1 MPVELTLR
9 KAAEELR
16 RGDLASVLLAR
27 QRVAGLVGSFPHR
40 LDLRER
46 LAEVYRVLGQPAQAG
61 RWTYLSDDR
70 DLDEVLAFERAY
82 HRAEARLGA
91 LSWQGSPED
100 APTETAR
107 TRLAALREEA
117 RAELR
122 HELHSTPD
130 QETSW
135 GACLIVMVGGTFVL
149 VCFLL
154 GIVTL
159 AQFLWKL
166 VT

>member
-16 RGDLASVLLAR
+16 RGDLASVLRAR
-27 QRVAGLVGSFPHR
+27 QRVAGLVGTYPQR

-61 RWTYLSDDR
+61 RWTYLSDER
-70 DLDEVLAFERAY
+70 DPEELQAFEHAYRRAD
-82 HRAEARLGA
+82 ARLVA
-91 LSWQGSPED
+91 LSWQGRVDE

-107 TRLAALREEA
+107 TRLASLHQDAQLELQRELDA
-117 RAELR
+117 
-122 HELHSTPD
+122 TPD

-159 AQFLWKL
+159 VQFLWKL
-166 VT
+166 VS

>member
-9 KAAEELR
+9 KAADELR
-16 RGDLASVLLAR
+16 HGDLASVLRAR
-27 QRVAGLVGSFPHR
+27 QRVAGLVGTYPHR

-70 DLDEVLAFERAY
+70 DPEETLAFERAY
-82 HRAEARLGA
+82 RRAEARLVA
-91 LSWQGSPED
+91 LSWQGGID
-100 APTETAR
+100 QAPTETAR
-107 TRLAALREEA
+107 TRLAALELQA
-117 RAELR
+117 RVELR
-122 HELHSTPD
+122 HRLEATPD
-130 QETSW
+130 EETSW
-135 GACLIVMVGGTFVL
+135 GACLLVMAGGTFVL

>member
-1 MPVELTLR
+1 MPVELTLH

-16 RGDLASVLLAR
+16 RGDLANVLRAR
-27 QRVAGLVGSFPHR
+27 QRVAGLVGTFPHR

-61 RWTYLSDDR
+61 RWAYLSDER
-70 DLDEVLAFERAY
+70 DPEETRAFERAY
-82 HRAEARLGA
+82 RRAEARLVA
-91 LSWQGSPED
+91 LSWQGRVDE

-107 TRLAALREEA
+107 TRLETLHRQA
-117 RAELR
+117 RLELR
-122 HELHSTPD
+122 RELASTPHE
-130 QETSW
+130 ETSW
-135 GACLIVMVGGTFVL
+135 GACLVVMAGGTFVL

-154 GIVTL
+154 GLVTL

-166 VT
+166 VS

>member
-1 MPVELTLR
+1 MPVELTLH

-16 RGDLASVLLAR
+16 RGDLASVLRAR
-27 QRVAGLVGSFPHR
+27 QRVAGLVGTYPHR

-70 DLDEVLAFERAY
+70 DPDETAAFERAY
-82 HRAEARLGA
+82 RRAEAKLGA
-91 LSWQGSPED
+91 LSWQGTVED

-107 TRLAALREEA
+107 TRLVDLREEA
-117 RAELR
+117 REELR
-122 HELHSTPD
+122 RELDATPD
-130 QETSW
+130 EETSW
-135 GACLIVMVGGTFVL
+135 GGCLVVMVGGTFVL

-166 VT
+166 FT

>member
-1 MPVELTLR
+1 MPVELTLH

-16 RGDLASVLLAR
+16 RGDLASVLRAR
-27 QRVAGLVGSFPHR
+27 QRIAGLVGSYPHR
-40 LDLRER
+40 LDLRNR

-61 RWTYLSDDR
+61 RWTYLSDER
-70 DLDEVLAFERAY
+70 VPAETEAFERAY
-82 HRAEARLGA
+82 RRAQVRLIA
-91 LSWQGSPED
+91 LNWSGRIEE

-107 TRLAALREEA
+107 TRLAALYLEA
-117 RAELR
+117 RVELQQ
-122 HELHSTPD
+122 ELAATPNE
-130 QETSW
+130 ETSW

-159 AQFLWKL
+159 VQFLWKL
-166 VT
+166 VS